1 MVGSKPDSTCFIFCN
16 GLDGIIVQQS
26 RCVDVGTDDADLVS
40 VVTAQSV
47 DRAIPHHAFAVLKIR
62 CMALTGSWGRE
73 GTGVIRMLDMAR
85 KETPIRLKT
94 SKNKFFSWD
103 FSGH

>member
-47 DRAIPHHAFAVLKIR
+47 DRAIPHHAFAVLKNPVYGTDR
-62 CMALTGSWGRE
+62 KLGEGRNGSNPNVGYGSQGNSYQAE
-73 GTGVIRMLDMAR
+73 N
-85 KETPIRLKT
+85 E
-94 SKNKFFSWD
+94 
-103 FSGH
+103 